1 MDGGKRMSTLY
12 ELTGQF
18 NQVAEMLSEEEFN
31 PAVIDTL
38 EAIDMAIED
47 KADNYARLIKNQE
60 SDSKGIAEEIKRL
73 QARKQSI
80 DNSVKNMKL
89 SLQNAM
95 NEIGKTKFKTNLFSF
110 NIQKNPISVNI
121 VDESLIPDEFKKIK
135 IEFDKTAIKKFD
147 NVPGVELTQSE
158 SLRIR

>member
-1 MDGGKRMSTLY
+1 MATLY

-18 NQVAEMLSEEEFN
+18 NQVAEMLSEDEFN

-47 KADNYARLIKNQE
+47 KADGYARLIKNQE
-60 SDSKGIAEEIKRL
+60 AASKSNAEEIKRL
-73 QARKQSI
+73 QARKKAI

-95 NEIGKTKFKTNLFSF
+95 NEIGKTKFKTDLFSF
-110 NIQKNPISVNI
+110 NIQKNQPSVEI
-121 VDESLIPDEFKKIK
+121 VDENLIPDEFKKIK
-135 IEFDKTAIKKFD
+135 VEFDKTAIKEAG

>member
-1 MDGGKRMSTLY
+1 MATLY
-12 ELTGQF
+12 ELAGQF
-18 NQVAEMLSEEEFN
+18 NHVAEMLVDEEIDQE
-31 PAVIDTL
+31 VIIHTL
-38 EAIDMAIED
+38 ESIDAAIEE
-47 KADNYARLIKNQE
+47 KADNYAKLIKNQE

-121 VDESLIPDEFKKIK
+121 VDENLIPDEFKKIK
-135 IEFDKTAIKKFD
+135 IEFDKTAIKKFE
-147 NVPGVELTQSE
+147 NVPGIELIQSE

>member
-1 MDGGKRMSTLY
+1 MSTLY

-121 VDESLIPDEFKKIK
+121 VDENLIPDEFKKIK

>member
-1 MDGGKRMSTLY
+1 MASLY

-18 NQVAEMLSEEEFN
+18 NHVAEMLTDEQIEQE
-31 PAVIDTL
+31 VIIHTL
-38 EAIDMAIED
+38 ESIDAAIED
-47 KADNYARLIKNQE
+47 KADNYAKLIKNQE

-121 VDESLIPDEFKKIK
+121 VDENLIPDEFKKIK
-135 IEFDKTAIKKFD
+135 IEFDKTAIKKAD

>member
-1 MDGGKRMSTLY
+1 MSTLY

-121 VDESLIPDEFKKIK
+121 LDENLIPDEFKKIK

>member
-1 MDGGKRMSTLY
+1 MASLY

-18 NQVAEMLSEEEFN
+18 NHVAEMLTDEQIEQE
-31 PAVIDTL
+31 VIIRTL
-38 EAIDMAIED
+38 ESIDAAIED
-47 KADNYARLIKNQE
+47 KADNYAKLIKNQE

-73 QARKQSI
+73 QARKQAI
-80 DNSVKNMKL
+80 DNNVKNMKL

-95 NEIGKTKFKTNLFSF
+95 NEIGKTKFKTELFSF
-110 NIQKNPISVNI
+110 NIQNNPVRVDIVNE
-121 VDESLIPDEFKKIK
+121 DLIPDEFKKIK
-135 IEFDKTAIKKFD
+135 IEYDKTAIKKAE

>member
-1 MDGGKRMSTLY
+1 MSTLY

-18 NQVAEMLSEEEFN
+18 NQVAEMLSEDEFN

-121 VDESLIPDEFKKIK
+121 VDENLIPDEFKKIK

>member
-1 MDGGKRMSTLY
+1 MATLY

-18 NQVAEMLSEEEFN
+18 NHVAEMLTDEHIEQE
-31 PAVIDTL
+31 VIIHTL
-38 EAIDMAIED
+38 ESIDAAIEE
-47 KADNYARLIKNQE
+47 KADNYAKLIKNQE

-73 QARKQSI
+73 QARKQAK
-80 DNSVKNMKL
+80 DNNIKNMKL

-135 IEFDKTAIKKFD
+135 IEFDKTAIKKAE
-147 NVPGVELTQSE
+147 NVPGIELTQSE

>member
-1 MDGGKRMSTLY
+1 MTDE
-12 ELTGQF
+12 ELLKITESMQKKLG
-18 NQVAEMLSEEEFN
+18 EEN
-31 PAVIDTL
+31 SAVI
-38 EAIDMAIED
+38 
-47 KADNYARLIKNQE
+47 ADDFGSLITANSQAQQDLLAKN
-60 SDSKGIAEEIKRL
+60 EEIKRL

-121 VDESLIPDEFKKIK
+121 VDENLIPDEFKKIK
-135 IEFDKTAIKKFD
+135 IEFDKTAIKKAE

>member
-1 MDGGKRMSTLY
+1 MATLY
-12 ELTGQF
+12 ELSAQF
-18 NQVAEMLSEEEFN
+18 NQVVEMLSEDEFN

-60 SDSKGIAEEIKRL
+60 SNSKGIAEEIKRL

-121 VDESLIPDEFKKIK
+121 VDENLIPDEFKKIK
-135 IEFDKTAIKKFD
+135 IEFDKTAIKNAE